1 MQDKVFIE
9 DLEVETIIGIFGW
22 ERKVKQIV
30 KISLEMD
37 FNISDAAKTDNIDQA
52 LDYKSIGKDIS
63 SFVGKSSFQLV
74 ETMADKIAKRVLK
87 NKSIEKVE
95 VKVEKPGA
103 LRGSKSVGIKIVR
116 KNGAKVI
123 GIMPGDTPL
132 ANICDFPLTI
142 NVGSNNRISKPVTS
156 RIAYTAV
163 IDVLTMGVAQLK
175 PEAQDHLYNIADSQ
189 RSLKVDN

>member
-1 MQDKVFIE
+1 MQCFKSGKCNFTFDGIASANENLKNSFAATPPETTKSEIFSWMEAFNTLLTMQDKVFIE

-116 KNGAKVI
+116 KN
-123 GIMPGDTPL
+123 
-132 ANICDFPLTI
+132 
-142 NVGSNNRISKPVTS
+142 
-156 RIAYTAV
+156 
-163 IDVLTMGVAQLK
+163 
-175 PEAQDHLYNIADSQ
+175 
-189 RSLKVDN
+189 

>member
-63 SFVGKSSFQLV
+63 SFIGKSSFQLV

-103 LRGSKSVGIKIVR
+103 LRGSKSVGMMCRSFAGVPC
-116 KNGAKVI
+116 G
-123 GIMPGDTPL
+123 
-132 ANICDFPLTI
+132 
-142 NVGSNNRISKPVTS
+142 TS
-156 RIAYTAV
+156 T
-163 IDVLTMGVAQLK
+163 
-175 PEAQDHLYNIADSQ
+175 SQ
-189 RSLKVDN
+189 RAPY

>member
-95 VKVEKPGA
+95 VKVEK
-103 LRGSKSVGIKIVR
+103 
-116 KNGAKVI
+116 
-123 GIMPGDTPL
+123 
-132 ANICDFPLTI
+132 
-142 NVGSNNRISKPVTS
+142 
-156 RIAYTAV
+156 
-163 IDVLTMGVAQLK
+163 Q
-175 PEAQDHLYNIADSQ
+175 SQ
-189 RSLKVDN
+189 SA

>member
-63 SFVGKSSFQLV
+63 L
-74 ETMADKIAKRVLK
+74 
-87 NKSIEKVE
+87 
-95 VKVEKPGA
+95 
-103 LRGSKSVGIKIVR
+103 
-116 KNGAKVI
+116 
-123 GIMPGDTPL
+123 
-132 ANICDFPLTI
+132 
-142 NVGSNNRISKPVTS
+142 
-156 RIAYTAV
+156 
-163 IDVLTMGVAQLK
+163 
-175 PEAQDHLYNIADSQ
+175 
-189 RSLKVDN
+189 SLIHI

>member
-103 LRGSKSVGIKIVR
+103 LRGSQAGGIKIVR
-116 KNGAKVI
+116 KK
-123 GIMPGDTPL
+123 
-132 ANICDFPLTI
+132 
-142 NVGSNNRISKPVTS
+142 
-156 RIAYTAV
+156 
-163 IDVLTMGVAQLK
+163 
-175 PEAQDHLYNIADSQ
+175 
-189 RSLKVDN
+189 

>member
-22 ERKVKQIV
+22 ERKVKQI
-30 KISLEMD
+30 MD

-116 KNGAKVI
+116 KN
-123 GIMPGDTPL
+123 
-132 ANICDFPLTI
+132 
-142 NVGSNNRISKPVTS
+142 
-156 RIAYTAV
+156 
-163 IDVLTMGVAQLK
+163 
-175 PEAQDHLYNIADSQ
+175 
-189 RSLKVDN
+189 

>member
-63 SFVGKSSFQLV
+63 SFIAKSSFQLV

-87 NKSIEKVE
+87 TNLLKRLKL
-95 VKVEKPGA
+95 KW
-103 LRGSKSVGIKIVR
+103 
-116 KNGAKVI
+116 KNPARCE
-123 GIMPGDTPL
+123 D
-132 ANICDFPLTI
+132 
-142 NVGSNNRISKPVTS
+142 
-156 RIAYTAV
+156 
-163 IDVLTMGVAQLK
+163 Q
-175 PEAQDHLYNIADSQ
+175 SQ
-189 RSLKVDN
+189 SA

>member
-95 VKVEKPGA
+95 VVTSPSARYEAEGTAGILNIILKKQELIGFNGTLSANVGIPETY
-103 LRGSKSVGIKIVR
+103 RGS
-116 KNGAKVI
+116 
-123 GIMPGDTPL
+123 
-132 ANICDFPLTI
+132 ANL
-142 NVGSNNRISKPVTS
+142 
-156 RIAYTAV
+156 
-163 IDVLTMGVAQLK
+163 L
-175 PEAQDHLYNIADSQ
+175 
-189 RSLKVDN
+189 SLIHI

>member
-22 ERKVKQIV
+22 ERKVKQTV

-63 SFVGKSSFQLV
+63 GFVVNSSFQLV

-87 NKSIEKVE
+87 NKSVE
-95 VKVEKPGA
+95 YVKVKVEKPGA
-103 LRGSKSVGIKIVR
+103 LRVSKSDGIKIER
-116 KNGAKVI
+116 KN
-123 GIMPGDTPL
+123 
-132 ANICDFPLTI
+132 
-142 NVGSNNRISKPVTS
+142 
-156 RIAYTAV
+156 
-163 IDVLTMGVAQLK
+163 
-175 PEAQDHLYNIADSQ
+175 
-189 RSLKVDN
+189 

>member
-22 ERKVKQIV
+22 ERKVKQTV

-63 SFVGKSSFQLV
+63 GFVVNSSFQLV

-87 NKSIEKVE
+87 NKSIEKVK

-103 LRGSKSVGIKIVR
+103 LRGSKSVGINIER
-116 KNGAKVI
+116 KN
-123 GIMPGDTPL
+123 
-132 ANICDFPLTI
+132 
-142 NVGSNNRISKPVTS
+142 
-156 RIAYTAV
+156 
-163 IDVLTMGVAQLK
+163 
-175 PEAQDHLYNIADSQ
+175 
-189 RSLKVDN
+189 